1 MQSKDLQMKI
11 KQACNDVDINDCICS
26 ACRLKYLKKL
36 KSSTYTPEKTR
47 KIDRNPCFLT
57 NFFKCSDLSERDNQC
72 QIESFNSAF
81 SLQCVLIPTTCTIP
95 LCMRHRR
102 DLSRYEEAQGLSKC
116 SVCEGLLKLDSKKYS
131 SSVLSEGDVK
141 DLCFINENFCIRSDS
156 ILCQSCYSYARRN
169 STRSKKQSF
178 EELEKTYVKCS
189 AIMDEST
196 LDYVM
201 LRNSETVHQIF

>member
-1 MQSKDLQMKI
+1 MKI

-72 QIESFNSAF
+72 QIESFNSAC

-141 DLCFINENFCIRSDS
+141 DVCFIKTCRFLSYGVASRSTDTS
-156 ILCQSCYSYARRN
+156 PMCSATIPSVPRGRLVHA
-169 STRSKKQSF
+169 QSF
-178 EELEKTYVKCS
+178 DWLS
-189 AIMDEST
+189 GSDA
-196 LDYVM
+196 
-201 LRNSETVHQIF
+201 

>member
-1 MQSKDLQMKI
+1 MRSCNAQVSTGVRKVPLCGKEQCGPCKLCNKKSSLKYFHLSTMQSKDLQIKI

-81 SLQCVLIPTTCTIP
+81 SLQCVLFQ
-95 LCMRHRR
+95 LH
-102 DLSRYEEAQGLSKC
+102 
-116 SVCEGLLKLDSKKYS
+116 
-131 SSVLSEGDVK
+131 VLF
-141 DLCFINENFCIRSDS
+141 L
-156 ILCQSCYSYARRN
+156 YA
-169 STRSKKQSF
+169 
-178 EELEKTYVKCS
+178 
-189 AIMDEST
+189 
-196 LDYVM
+196 
-201 LRNSETVHQIF
+201 